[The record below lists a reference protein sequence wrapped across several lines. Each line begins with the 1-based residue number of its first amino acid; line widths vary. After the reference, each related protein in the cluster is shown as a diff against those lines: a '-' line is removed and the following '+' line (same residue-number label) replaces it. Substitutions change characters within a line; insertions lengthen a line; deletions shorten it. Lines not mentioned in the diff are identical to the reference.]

1 VAHPVLY
8 VCDGSNRSRRPRPS
22 GQRVSE
28 RVAETVGCASDR
40 RWGVGGTTEAIL
52 RRYERILDAARPE
65 GKRGFIYEHPY
76 ELVGNVRNNSPE
88 FLNSR

>member
-1 VAHPVLY
+1 
-8 VCDGSNRSRRPRPS
+8 
-22 GQRVSE
+22 
-28 RVAETVGCASDR
+28 
-40 RWGVGGTTEAIL
+40 VGGTTEAIL

-76 ELVGNVRNNSPE
+76 ELVDNVRNYSPE